1 MEENKIEI
9 SNNSSSSS
17 NNNNEN
23 IVVEQPPPPPSPT
36 STIKNYKKRVYSILH
51 DDENK
56 EQPKKRVI
64 LSYHDGEESN
74 LVTVEDPDNKEKSF
88 IINKKYIQEDGSILS
103 KQQYKKKIEQF
114 NKQKKIDNRQSR
126 KQKKR
131 AETHK
136 KNDEEGNI
144 TKQILGET
152 SFHYKDNL
160 RHIEPYQYTFK
171 VFAKERWFGQSI
183 LDMFSQEFSTN
194 SRDVYLKKI
203 KRGLIKV
210 NDQLVSPSYKIKLND
225 TIIHTVHRH
234 EPPVTGETIKIISL
248 DNNVVVVDKPSSIPV
263 HPCGRFRHN
272 SLMYI
277 LASEHGINQL
287 YGVHRLDRLTSGL
300 LLLARTPDSANK
312 KANQIQSGS
321 VSKQYLAKVIGKFPN
336 IDSTSSSST
345 VNEQIKLCKTL
356 EDGTIIVDQPIVI
369 QSMRLGINHVGVG
382 GKPSITHIKLFSY
395 DESTNTSI
403 VLCTPKTGRT
413 HQIRVHLKWLGF
425 PIANDP
431 LYNNEFKESFKALTS
446 DGKTSYIFDDDDD
459 GGVNE
464 KDEKINNNK
473 NNNSSSS
480 QKIINKV
487 TKEEEEFIDDGVS
500 PIHCNDCSIVWA
512 DSTQFSFGIYLHA
525 LSYSSSDWSY
535 KTDLP
540 SWAKPSTEPNT
551 ETNKTEISTEITTNQ
566 NINTT
571 TTTSEFKEVEE
582 KKQIDNI

>member
-9 SNNSSSSS
+9 SNSNNSNS
-17 NNNNEN
+17 NNNNEDLEKE
-23 IVVEQPPPPPSPT
+23 IPPPPTQS
-36 STIKNYKKRVYSILH
+36 SIKNYKKRVYSILH

-64 LSYHDGEESN
+64 LSYHDGDESN
-74 LVTVEDPDNKEKSF
+74 LVTVEDPDNNEKSF

-144 TKQILGET
+144 TKQILAET

-234 EPPVTGETIKIISL
+234 EPPVTGESIKIVSL
-248 DNNVVVVDKPSSIPV
+248 DENVVVVDKPSSIPV

-312 KANQIQSGS
+312 KANQIQSGL
-321 VSKQYLAKVIGKFPN
+321 VSKQYLAKVIGKFPGSDTIN
-336 IDSTSSSST
+336 SSSSSF
-345 VNEQIKLCKTL
+345 NEQIKLCKHL
-356 EDGTIIVDQPIVI
+356 EDGTFIIDQPIVI

-395 DESTNTSI
+395 DQSTNTSI

-446 DGKTSYIFDDDDD
+446 DGKTSYIFDDDD
-459 GGVNE
+459 GGGENNE
-464 KDEKINNNK
+464 KDEKINNN
-473 NNNSSSS
+473 NNNSLS

-487 TKEEEEFIDDGVS
+487 TKEEEDFIDDGVS
-500 PIHCNDCSIVWA
+500 PIHCNDCSIVWS

-525 LSYSSSDWSY
+525 LSYSSNDWSY

-540 SWAKPSTEPNT
+540 NWAKPSFEASN
-551 ETNKTEISTEITTNQ
+551 ETSTETTNQ

-571 TTTSEFKEVEE
+571 TTTIISEIKEVEE
-582 KKQIDNI
+582 KIN

>member
-9 SNNSSSSS
+9 SNS
-17 NNNNEN
+17 NNNNNEDLEKE
-23 IVVEQPPPPPSPT
+23 IPPPPPQSP
-36 STIKNYKKRVYSILH
+36 IKNYKKRVYSILH

-64 LSYHDGEESN
+64 LSYHDGDESN
-74 LVTVEDPDNKEKSF
+74 LVTVEDPDNNEKSF

-144 TKQILGET
+144 TKQILAET

-210 NDQLVSPSYKIKLND
+210 NEQLVSPSYKIKLND

-234 EPPVTGETIKIISL
+234 EPPVTGESIKIVSL
-248 DNNVVVVDKPSSIPV
+248 DENVVVVDKPSSIPV

-312 KANQIQSGS
+312 KANQIQSGL
-321 VSKQYLAKVIGKFPN
+321 VSKQYLAKVIGKFPSDTIN
-336 IDSTSSSST
+336 DSSSS
-345 VNEQIKLCKTL
+345 VINEQIKLCKHL
-356 EDGTIIVDQPIVI
+356 EDGTFIIDQPIVI

-382 GKPSITHIKLFSY
+382 GKPSVTHIKLFSY
-395 DESTNTSI
+395 DQSTNTSI

-446 DGKTSYIFDDDDD
+446 DGKTSYIFDDDD
-459 GGVNE
+459 GNE
-464 KDEKINNNK
+464 KDEKINNN
-473 NNNSSSS
+473 NNNLS

-487 TKEEEEFIDDGVS
+487 TKEEEDFIDDGVS
-500 PIHCNDCSIVWA
+500 PIHCNDCSIVWS

-525 LSYSSSDWSY
+525 LSYSSNDWSY

-540 SWAKPSTEPNT
+540 NWAKTSIETSNETSTE
-551 ETNKTEISTEITTNQ
+551 TTNQ

-571 TTTSEFKEVEE
+571 TITTTTTTISEIKDVEE
-582 KKQIDNI
+582 KIN

>member
-1 MEENKIEI
+1 MEEEIKKEIINNKNFSIENDI
-9 SNNSSSSS
+9 LI
-17 NNNNEN
+17 E
-23 IVVEQPPPPPSPT
+23 EPPPPPPPSPT
-36 STIKNYKKRVYSILH
+36 STITNYKKRVYSILH
-51 DDENK
+51 DDDNI

-64 LSYHDGEESN
+64 LSYHDGDQSN
-74 LVTVEDPDNKEKSF
+74 LVTVEDPENKEKSF
-88 IINKKYIQEDGSILS
+88 IINKKYIQDDGSILS
-103 KQQYKKKIEQF
+103 KQQYKKKIEEF

-144 TKQILGET
+144 TKQILSET
-152 SFHYKDNL
+152 KFHYKDNL

-210 NDQLVSPSYKIKLND
+210 NDELVSPSYKIKLND

-234 EPPVTGETIKIISL
+234 EPPITGEPLKIVSL

-272 SLMYI
+272 SLMYM

-300 LLLARTPDSANK
+300 LLLARTPDAANK

-321 VSKQYLAKVIGKFPN
+321 VSKQYLAKVIGKFPQ
-336 IDSTSSSST
+336 SSKSS
-345 VNEQIKLCKTL
+345 ESSESSESSQIKLCKTL
-356 EDGTIIVDQPIVI
+356 EDGTVIVDQPIVI
-369 QSMRLGINHVGVG
+369 QSMRLGINHVGIG
-382 GKPSITHIKLFSY
+382 GKQSITHIKLFSY
-395 DESTNTSI
+395 DQSTNTSI

-446 DGKTSYIFDDDDD
+446 DGKTSYIFDEDDDSSNF
-459 GGVNE
+459 V
-464 KDEKINNNK
+464 KDEEKLNNNNGNNKK
-473 NNNSSSS
+473 NS
-480 QKIINKV
+480 QPTIICKV
-487 TKEEEEFIDDGVS
+487 TKEEEEFIDDGIS
-500 PIHCNDCSIVWA
+500 PIHCNDCSIVWS
-512 DSTQFSFGIYLHA
+512 DSSQFSFGIYLHA

-540 SWAKPSTEPNT
+540 SWAKS
-551 ETNKTEISTEITTNQ
+551 STEITTEPKITIETETSTETNQ
-566 NINTT
+566 
-571 TTTSEFKEVEE
+571 VDRE
-582 KKQIDNI
+582 K